1 MESVHAYSGLKSG
14 TPVGVDTRKKWLQRH
29 KQGYPGVPYRKL
41 FFLQGATLAKIIY
54 TRTDEA
60 PLLATYSLKP
70 VVEAFA
76 ATAGIDVETRD
87 ISLAGR
93 ILSQFSDY
101 LTKEQRVD
109 DALAELGKLAQ
120 TPEANII
127 KLPNI
132 SASVPQMK
140 AAIAELQ
147 SQGYALPDYPDS
159 PSTDEEKD
167 VRARYDAVKGSAVN
181 PVLREGNS
189 DRRAPVAVKNFAKAH
204 PHRMG
209 VWSQSSKTNV
219 ATMDDHDFRHNEK
232 SVIMPADDVLT
243 IKLVGADGTETVLK
257 SDLKVLAGEVIDG
270 TFMSAKALDQFL
282 AAQVAR
288 AKEEGVLFSTHLKA
302 TMMKVSDPVLFGHVV
317 RAYFA
322 DVFDQ
327 YGDQLNAAGLNGEN
341 GLAAIYAGLDSL
353 DNGTEI
359 KAAFDKALAEGPALA
374 MVNSDKGITNLHV
387 PSDVIV
393 DASMPAMIRTSGHM
407 WNAAGEEQD
416 TLAVIPDSSY
426 AGVYQTVIDDCRAH
440 GAFDPSTM
448 GTVPNVGLMA
458 QKAEEYGSHDKTFK
472 IPADGTVQ
480 VVNSAG
486 DVLIEHAVEAGDV
499 WRACQ
504 TKDAPIQDWVK
515 LAVTRSRL
523 SGMPAIFWLDPER
536 AHDRNLTALVE
547 KYLKD
552 HDTEG
557 LDISIKSPVEATQ
570 VSIDR
575 IREGKDTISVTGNVL
590 RDYNTDLFPILEL
603 GTSAKMLSV
612 VPLMAGGGLFET
624 GAGGSAPKHVQQL
637 VEENHLR
644 WDSLGEFLALAES
657 LRHFANTDGNA
668 KAAVLADALDRATE
682 TLLNEGKS
690 PSRKAGEIDN
700 RGSHF
705 YLTLNWAKELATQT
719 EDADLAAVFAPV
731 AEALAA
737 AESEITA
744 TFIDVQGSPA
754 DLGGYY
760 SPSEEKTN
768 AVMRPS
774 ATFNAIIDGVKK

>member
-1 MESVHAYSGLKSG
+1 M
-14 TPVGVDTRKKWLQRH
+14 
-29 KQGYPGVPYRKL
+29 
-41 FFLQGATLAKIIY
+41 AKIIY

-101 LTKEQRVD
+101 LTEEQRVD

-232 SVIMPADDVLT
+232 SVIIPADDVLT

-486 DVLIEHAVEAGDV
+486 DVLIEHAVEAGDI

-536 AHDRNLTALVE
+536 AHDRNLTTLVE

-760 SPSEEKTN
+760 SPSEERTN